1 MDENIYNFSI
11 KVFEQTSSFQ
21 IFDVCLVGD
30 IISCNL
36 AALSHDFKDVLET
49 VYLRLLCKSYGNYK
63 QFLKICI
70 IFFS

>member
-1 MDENIYNFSI
+1 MRTYI
-11 KVFEQTSSFQ
+11 TSVLKFLNKHLVFQ

-70 IFFS
+70 FFFS